1 MVKHTQTI
9 QKPTNCL
16 SAFDHIVGL
25 ALKGLRKN
33 FWCRLLPLPCMMLK
47 NSRTYFKHFAVF
59 KLLDFSSMSV
69 WPFVN
74 IMYERVKNVKL
85 VFPRLTLLVGGSHP
99 EVLFLWS
106 PFYTTKRTSFR
117 IKIQIQQKIH

>member
-1 MVKHTQTI
+1 MST
-9 QKPTNCL
+9 L
-16 SAFDHIVGL
+16 G
-25 ALKGLRKN
+25 
-33 FWCRLLPLPCMMLK
+33 LLPLPCMMLK

-85 VFPRLTLLVGGSHP
+85 VFPRLTLPVGGSHP

-106 PFYTTKRTSFR
+106 PFYTTKRTSVR
-117 IKIQIQQKIH
+117 IKIQIQQKFTNIDTILFYMFICDVYSNIFL

>member
-1 MVKHTQTI
+1 MST
-9 QKPTNCL
+9 L
-16 SAFDHIVGL
+16 G
-25 ALKGLRKN
+25 
-33 FWCRLLPLPCMMLK
+33 LLPLPCMMLK

-85 VFPRLTLLVGGSHP
+85 VFPRLTLLVGGSHRKSSFYGA
-99 EVLFLWS
+99 LFILQKGLLLES
-106 PFYTTKRTSFR
+106 RSKFNKKFTNIDTILFYMFICDVYSNIFL
-117 IKIQIQQKIH
+117 